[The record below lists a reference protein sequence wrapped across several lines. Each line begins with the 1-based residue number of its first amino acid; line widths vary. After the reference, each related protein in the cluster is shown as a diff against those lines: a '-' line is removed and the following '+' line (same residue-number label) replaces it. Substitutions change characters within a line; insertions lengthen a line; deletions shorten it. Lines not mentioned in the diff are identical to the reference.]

1 MRFQNFLLYLYRNEN
16 DTIQNKRFLM
26 KKKANVY
33 LKIKRQTML
42 EAGAYDG
49 RFRTRTVED
58 KRKKMNKNLCR
69 SYKYNFQT
77 N

>member
-1 MRFQNFLLYLYRNEN
+1 
-16 DTIQNKRFLM
+16 M